1 MFTALKEKGFEW
13 AIILVLIGIVGI
25 FIYSTLKTQDIMLV
39 DKNARHVIQFCE
51 NNIRICEVG
60 IKIYDANDVPAK

>member
-1 MFTALKEKGFEW
+1 MTALKEKGFEW

-25 FIYSTLKTQDIMLV
+25 FIYSTLKTQEVMLI
-39 DKNARHVIQFCE
+39 DKDAKGVVEFCE

-60 IKIYDANDVPAK
+60 IKIYNSNDVPAK